1 MAVAYEQARE
11 IVREGLEPGWPH
23 GAFCLDDREIGEN
36 DEFYVF
42 KVGAREYLIDG
53 DASYAIAGGVPI
65 VYKDDGRLASLA
77 SVTVATDA
85 SIRTRPNPNPTLR
98 L

>member
-1 MAVAYEQARE
+1 MAVTYEQARE

-53 DASYAIAGGVPI
+53 EHCRLRDIHQVRRLGGGSCAGVGHAPILPVP
-65 VYKDDGRLASLA
+65 S
-77 SVTVATDA
+77 
-85 SIRTRPNPNPTLR
+85 RPVDN
-98 L
+98 

>member
-1 MAVAYEQARE
+1 L
-11 IVREGLEPGWPH
+11 IV
-23 GAFCLDDREIGEN
+23 
-36 DEFYVF
+36 
-42 KVGAREYLIDG
+42 G
-53 DASYAIAGGVPI
+53 DASYAIAGGVPV